1 VGRFEQTLYTTLPW
15 EWAISVSFGESK
27 LSKVLKPLPPNLR
40 GDIAKRGDYYVLD
53 DVLLVPDA
61 ADETVIAV
69 EFPPQVDFQDY
80 VGMTG
85 EDCPE
90 TTFFLPGHVLDL
102 GRTEFVP
109 YGALVNLAKADLSVL
124 SGLQKF
130 SIEDEIEETP
140 RHERPGKIGYYH
152 LVAYYSVY
160 GDSEDED
167 ING

>member
-1 VGRFEQTLYTTLPW
+1 MERFRQTLCTMLAW
-15 EWAISVSFGESK
+15 ESARLVSCEKSK
-27 LSKVLKPLPPNLR
+27 LYEVLKPIPPNLR
-40 GDIAKRGDYYVLD
+40 GDIAKRGDYYALD
-53 DVLLVPDA
+53 DVLMVPDVA
-61 ADETVIAV
+61 EETVISV
-69 EFPPQVDFQDY
+69 EFPPQVDLQDY

-90 TTFFLPGHVLDL
+90 TTFFLPRLVLDL
-102 GRTEFVP
+102 GRSEFVP

-130 SIEDEIEETP
+130 SIEDEIGETP
-140 RHERPGKIGYYH
+140 KHERQGKIGYYH